1 MLKILEPIR
10 ALRSGAPRAALVL
23 AALLLSGCVSTISAR
38 VTSYQ
43 RWPGNVQGQTYRIV
57 PDAAQRNNLQYQ
69 SFADMLR
76 AAIGPTGLVES
87 HTSSAR
93 FDVGF
98 TYSSAPMQA
107 WVQRFA
113 PAPYYYSGPG
123 WGGYWGGYYG
133 PWGPGYYGGAAV
145 VDVPVPAYRNT
156 LTVTI
161 KDKSNHDAE
170 VYRSSAVSVSGGNDL
185 QMLMPYLARAV
196 FDGFPGNNGQVRD
209 INYPM
214 DNY

>member
-1 MLKILEPIR
+1 MR
-10 ALRSGAPRAALVL
+10 RSVAVAAPAALV
-23 AALLLSGCVSTISAR
+23 ALLLSGCVSTISAR

-57 PDAAQRNNLQYQ
+57 PDAAQRNNLQFQ

-87 HTSSAR
+87 HTGSAR

-98 TYSSAPMQA
+98 TYSSTQAQA
-107 WVQRFA
+107 WVQRYA
-113 PAPYYYSGPG
+113 PAPYYGPG
-123 WGGYWGGYYG
+123 WGGYYG
-133 PWGPGYYGGAAV
+133 PWGPGYYYGGPAMV
-145 VDVPVPAYRNT
+145 EVPVPAYRNT

-161 KDKSNHDAE
+161 RDMNNHGAE
-170 VYRSSAVSVSGGNDL
+170 VYRSSAVSMSGSNDL
-185 QMLMPYLARAV
+185 PLLMPYLARAV
-196 FDGFPGNNGQVRD
+196 FDGFPGNDGQVRD

>member
-1 MLKILEPIR
+1 MLKVLESIK
-10 ALRSGAPRAALVL
+10 ALKTGAPRAALVL
-23 AALLLSGCVSTISAR
+23 GTLLLGGCVSAISAR

-43 RWPGNVQGQTYRIV
+43 RWPENVQGQTYRIV

-69 SFADMLR
+69 SFADMVR

-87 HTSSAR
+87 HANSAR

-98 TYSSAPMQA
+98 TYSSTPEQA

-113 PAPYYYSGPG
+113 PAPYYYGPG
-123 WGGYWGGYYG
+123 WGGYYG
-133 PWGPGYYGGAAV
+133 PWGPGYYGGPAV

-161 KDKSNHDAE
+161 KDASNHGAE
-170 VYRSSAVSVSGGNDL
+170 VYRSSAVSLSGASNL
-185 QMLMPYLARAV
+185 QVLMPYLARAV

-209 INYPM
+209 ISYPM
-214 DNY
+214 GND

>member
-1 MLKILEPIR
+1 MLNLLESI
-10 ALRSGAPRAALVL
+10 AALKTTGRRAVL
-23 AALLLSGCVSTISAR
+23 VLGALLLSGCVSTISAR

-57 PDAAQRNNLQYQ
+57 PDAAQTNNLQYE

-76 AAIGPTGLVES
+76 AAIGPTGLVEAHGS
-87 HTSSAR
+87 RAR

-98 TYSSAPMQA
+98 TYSSAPVQA
-107 WVQRFA
+107 WVQRVA
-113 PAPYYYSGPG
+113 PAPYYYAPG
-123 WGGYWGGYYG
+123 WGGYYG
-133 PWGPGYYGGAAV
+133 PWGPGYYGGPAV
-145 VDVPVPAYRNT
+145 VNVPVPAFRNT

-161 KDKSNHDAE
+161 KDADNHGAE

-196 FDGFPGNNGQVRD
+196 FDGFPGNNGEVRD

-214 DNY
+214 GDY